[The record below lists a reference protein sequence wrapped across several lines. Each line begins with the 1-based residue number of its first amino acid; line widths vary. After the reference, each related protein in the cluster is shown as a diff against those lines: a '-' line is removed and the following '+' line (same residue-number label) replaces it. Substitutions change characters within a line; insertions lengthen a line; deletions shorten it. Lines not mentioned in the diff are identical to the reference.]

1 MDRQTNNRRQKVT
14 LATVKMMMIVNEAKM
29 VATEAAVTYLPLAA
43 TDYRDFQ

>member
-29 VATEAAVTYLPLAA
+29 VATEAAVTYLLTAGSN
-43 TDYRDFQ
+43 